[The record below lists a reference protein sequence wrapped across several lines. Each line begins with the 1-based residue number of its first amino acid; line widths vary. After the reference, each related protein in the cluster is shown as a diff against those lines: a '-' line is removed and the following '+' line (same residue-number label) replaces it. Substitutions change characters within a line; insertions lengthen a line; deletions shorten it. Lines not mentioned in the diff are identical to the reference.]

1 MKRVLCLISSM
12 NSGGAETFLM
22 KIYRRLDKNSYQMD
36 FCVNVENEG
45 FYEKEILSLGGKIYR
60 IPPKSANLR
69 EFKKQLFD
77 LVKAEK
83 YEYVLRITSNAA
95 GFMDLKIAKKA
106 GAAVCIARSSN
117 SSDGYGL
124 KYKVIN
130 RISRLL
136 YTRYVDVKLAPS
148 ELAAEYTFGKG
159 SVKKGRVS
167 LLHNAVDLE
176 QYKYSEASRKAVRQ
190 ELKLGEKLVVGHIGR
205 FNVQKNHAFL
215 TDIFKAVKDR
225 REDAVLLL
233 VGTGPLEA
241 QIREKLVGLGLEGS
255 VVFTGVRS
263 DIAALL
269 SAMDVFVF
277 PSFYEGMP
285 NTVIEAQ
292 ANGLPC
298 VISASVTKEADITGL
313 VRYLPL
319 TDSTDVW
326 ADNAIAAVSELRK
339 DTRRDFWEN
348 GYDIDSTVKEFIR
361 LVFASNDSSRK

>member
-1 MKRVLCLISSM
+1 MKRILCLISSM
-12 NSGGAETFLM
+12 NAGGAETFLM
-22 KIYRRLDKNSYQMD
+22 KLYRNIDRTCYQMD

-60 IPPKSANLR
+60 IPTKSENLK
-69 EFKKQLFD
+69 EFKRQLFN
-77 LVKAEK
+77 LVKTEK

-106 GAAVCIARSSN
+106 GAAVCVARSSN
-117 SSDGYGL
+117 SSDGDGL
-124 KYKVIN
+124 KYRVIN

-136 YTRYVDVKLAPS
+136 YMRYVDVKLAPS

-159 SVKKGRVS
+159 SVRKGRVS
-167 LLHNAVDLE
+167 LLHNAVDLD
-176 QYKYSEASRKAVRQ
+176 QYMYSEALRNAVRQ
-190 ELKLGEKLVVGHIGR
+190 ELNLGEKLVVGHIGR

-225 REDAVLLL
+225 RENAVLLL
-233 VGTGPLEA
+233 VGTGALET
-241 QIREKLVGLGLEGS
+241 QIRERLVGLGLEDS
-255 VVFTGVRS
+255 VVFAGVRS
-263 DIAALL
+263 DIASLL

-298 VISASVTKEADITGL
+298 VISDSITKEANITGL

-319 TDSTDVW
+319 TDGAEIW

-339 DTRRDFWEN
+339 DTRRDFLKN